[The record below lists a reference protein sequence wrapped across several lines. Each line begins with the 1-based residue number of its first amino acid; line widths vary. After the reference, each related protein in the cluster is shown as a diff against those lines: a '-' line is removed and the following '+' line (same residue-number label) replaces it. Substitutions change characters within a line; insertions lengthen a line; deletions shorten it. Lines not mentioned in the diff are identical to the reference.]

1 MRVASIETARFI
13 YMMMREGMEVDAPT
27 KRNLRAF
34 MCEADPEL
42 NQNLLSALRND
53 MEVTICTDLE
63 DGDEVK
69 CYCIDTEP
77 TDEELHELY
86 ERGQI
91 HSLYDC
97 TGLRFLQSVS
107 KFYSKFL
114 KSWVV
119 VERSALDV

>member
-1 MRVASIETARFI
+1 MRCTSIETARFI
-13 YMMMREGMEVDAPT
+13 YIMMREGMEVDAPT
-27 KRNLRAF
+27 KRSLRAF
-34 MCEADPEL
+34 MCEVDPEL
-42 NQNLLSALRND
+42 NQNLLSALRNG

-63 DGDEVK
+63 DGDLTK
-69 CYCIDTEP
+69 CYCVDEEP

-86 ERGQI
+86 EMGQI
-91 HSLYDC
+91 HSPYTP
-97 TGLRFLQSVS
+97 TGLRFIQSVG